1 MADIQGIEDPRSI
14 KLGRALRNDE
24 AAEPYKAVVQRF
36 PAGMVTLEDGDDG
49 KRIHRLVKKAA
60 ADLGVKITCSW
71 NKEKTTLYWAVR
83 RPSVAKAAEAVEAA

>member
-14 KLGRALRNDE
+14 KLGRARRNVE
-24 AAEPYKAVVQRF
+24 AAEPYKAVIQRF
-36 PAGMVTLEDGDDG
+36 PAGMVTLEDGDDW

-71 NKEKTTLYWAVR
+71 NKEKTTLYWVAR
-83 RPSVAKAAEAVEAA
+83 RPPKAAEAVEAA